1 MPWRCSLLGAVL
13 SDFGLGISMGRRS
26 QNLKR
31 IQLDI
36 TEKALTRLQWLQE
49 ETDSLSIAEVIRDSI
64 DLREA
69 IVRLRMEGKKIVAED
84 EKTGDRTLLI
94 L

>member
-1 MPWRCSLLGAVL
+1 
-13 SDFGLGISMGRRS
+13 MGRRS